1 MEGEVDE
8 SARQSKCVDYDSTT
22 YPVEHQEILAFIQES
37 LEAYLTALP
46 EANSFPEFTIR
57 EQYSI
62 HKYEPGDAYHAVHSD
77 YSPLGML
84 ATRHLSFLLY
94 LNSVEDGGETEFV
107 QQGVLVRPVEGRLLI
122 FPSGWTHAHRS
133 LTATTD
139 RWIYER
145 VVGVCM
151 SDLTVLGAGTAGLLA
166 AGHFHYWTPW
176 DIEIIYD
183 PDTPA
188 AAVGEGSTP
197 NVISAMYHSF
207 GLTLGDLGAFDA
219 RLKLGIDYDG
229 WNERRFTHWFYDS
242 IHALHF
248 DAALLQSWMLKRLEQ
263 SDRITI
269 SETVHHQHR
278 RGRLPACHGLPR
290 DTPVDGWL

>member
-1 MEGEVDE
+1 MSTTVETVVWLDRFVAQFQMGDTFPCVNVMDYATRSDRWHQSETGVEGEVDE
-8 SARQSKCVDYDSTT
+8 SARQSKCVNYDPST

-139 RWIYER
+139 RW
-145 VVGVCM
+145 VM
-151 SDLTVLGAGTAGLLA
+151 
-166 AGHFHYWTPW
+166 
-176 DIEIIYD
+176 
-183 PDTPA
+183 
-188 AAVGEGSTP
+188 
-197 NVISAMYHSF
+197 N
-207 GLTLGDLGAFDA
+207 
-219 RLKLGIDYDG
+219 G
-229 WNERRFTHWFYDS
+229 WWGF
-242 IHALHF
+242 
-248 DAALLQSWMLKRLEQ
+248 
-263 SDRITI
+263 
-269 SETVHHQHR
+269 V
-278 RGRLPACHGLPR
+278 
-290 DTPVDGWL
+290 